1 MQADACTC
9 SCAQD
14 LHSLSRI
21 RFIVFRLSS
30 DRLRAFALVC
40 FAVTISVTHFQS
52 IPRLFFPLSRFF
64 LKFLRLV
71 EKPHHGQDDEED
83 EHEEGGRRAC
93 RRGQEGHEEDVHE
106 KDVYEKDV
114 YEEDVHEEDV
124 HEEEVNAEPLFLD
137 SFCRIL

>member
-1 MQADACTC
+1 MLARVLVLKIC
-9 SCAQD
+9 
-14 LHSLSRI
+14 R
-21 RFIVFRLSS
+21 RFPEFVLIVFRLSS

-40 FAVTISVTHFQS
+40 LAVTSLSMSLIFN
-52 IPRLFFPLSRFF
+52 PFPAFSSLYLDLF

-71 EKPHHGQDDEED
+71 EKPHYGQDDEED
-83 EHEEGGRRAC
+83 EHEEGCRRAC

-124 HEEEVNAEPLFLD
+124 HEEEVNAESLFLD
-137 SFCRIL
+137 IFCRTG